1 MLEGQDVAEP
11 RVMIESGDGTPIP
24 RLSKIKPGAML
35 ASTGAVARV
44 TRSAFESV
52 SISENV
58 EPGGDPDALA

>member
-11 RVMIESGDGTPIP
+11 RVIIERGDGTAVP
-24 RLSKIKPGAML
+24 RSAKIEPGAML